1 MVRSGPGFFRARKVA
16 QSVRGVFRSTWFSAL
31 MVVWYA
37 LVAMPA
43 LPALRFAPR
52 PAQDASCVTACS
64 CASCKGGDEC
74 CCAVT
79 AAGHSTSPDTETH
92 DDGLPAWRPVDCAA
106 SVSWITG
113 HKAPTLTSTNAVEEL
128 AQNPIARLEVID
140 EQAMPTQAIGVPEP
154 PPRTKA

>member
-1 MVRSGPGFFRARKVA
+1 
-16 QSVRGVFRSTWFSAL
+16 

-43 LPALRFAPR
+43 LPALRLAPS
-52 PAQDASCVTACS
+52 PAQDASCVTVCK

-79 AAGHSTSPDTETH
+79 AAGSSSTDANTQ

-106 SVSWITG
+106 SASWITG
-113 HKAPTLTSTNAVEEL
+113 HKTPTITSSKIIEEL
-128 AQNPIARLEVID
+128 AQNPIAWVVID
-140 EQAMPTQAIGVPEP
+140 EQAMPTQAIGVPKP
-154 PPRTKA
+154 PPRTTA